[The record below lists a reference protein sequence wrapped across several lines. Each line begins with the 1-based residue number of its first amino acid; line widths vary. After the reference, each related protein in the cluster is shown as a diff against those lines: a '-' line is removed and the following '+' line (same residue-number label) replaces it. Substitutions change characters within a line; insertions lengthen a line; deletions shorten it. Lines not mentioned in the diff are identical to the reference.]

1 MEDEEGGAFSPLNFY
16 KTKFLFFLKKRKNET
31 YVCGQAELKQECTIA
46 IYIALAIYTNEF

>member
-46 IYIALAIYTNEF
+46 LYIALAIYTNEF